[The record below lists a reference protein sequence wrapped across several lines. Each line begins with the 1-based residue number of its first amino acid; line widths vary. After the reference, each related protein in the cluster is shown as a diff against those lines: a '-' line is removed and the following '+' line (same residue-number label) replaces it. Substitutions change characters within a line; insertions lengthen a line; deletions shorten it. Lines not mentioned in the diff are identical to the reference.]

1 MCNWTRYLFVCSKT
15 LYFNLVLQE
24 YCILLQLTCKSWHN
38 YYFKCFGKFGY
49 LPKCYPSNAVFWSEL
64 FFQTFLPPKSCI
76 IQWYTLYLYTSYVGV
91 FNFWGVWPTYP
102 KWKSVVYAPTGVHKI
117 PYREWVFIKLSTW
130 GIPKFLIFESVC
142 MYWNEVCIWWIPL
155 FMMMILNDLCGL
167 SS

>member
-102 KWKSVVYAPTGVHKI
+102 KWKSVVYAPMGVHKYLTGSGCLLNSL
-117 PYREWVFIKLSTW
+117 PGAYPNSSFLKVYACTEMKFVFD
-130 GIPKFLIFESVC
+130 ESHSL
-142 MYWNEVCIWWIPL
+142 WWW
-155 FMMMILNDLCGL
+155 
-167 SS
+167 S